1 MVGRL
6 KSSKKNLI
14 APPIIF
20 ATIFGRPCAF
30 RLHPRWNGVGRV
42 DRFTASLGRASG
54 LGTRLWGELFGR
66 DFNCS
71 GFALGVGPLWV
82 KSAIRLD
89 SVWNVGGS
97 DPCAILSPQT
107 TTWLCNL
114 GDSTW
119 LLMVREA
126 KQELQWLCTRRSG
139 PHGSSV
145 QKNLC
150 KKFAKCKWPA

>member
-1 MVGRL
+1 M
-6 KSSKKNLI
+6 
-14 APPIIF
+14 
-20 ATIFGRPCAF
+20 FG
-30 RLHPRWNGVGRV
+30 
-42 DRFTASLGRASG
+42 
-54 LGTRLWGELFGR
+54 E

-71 GFALGVGPLWV
+71 SFALGGGPLLD

-89 SVWNVGGS
+89 SGWNVGGS
-97 DPCAILSPQT
+97 GAWAILSPQT

-114 GDSTW
+114 GDSTL